1 MLQPSY
7 INIYRGPNVDNP
19 SLLGTINASGLES
32 IEWGRQNINTD
43 PTDDVF
49 YITGC
54 YTLSN
59 SDHDWVIQITAIN
72 NFLAPMG
79 QTYSTDEDKIAIMNH
94 IVDQLVRLTQKM
106 ELATESNVQAYYPP
120 NTCDLG
126 SMSSIFNPFQVIK
139 GEDPGM
145 GEGLPPGFGEE
156 PPPGEG
162 PPEAEVMPGGEEL
175 PPGAG

>member
-32 IEWGRQNINTD
+32 IEWGRQNIDTD
-43 PTDDVF
+43 PTNDVF

-59 SDHDWVIQITAIN
+59 SDHDWVIQITALN
-72 NFLAPMG
+72 NSSAPMG

-94 IVDQLVRLTQKM
+94 IVDQLVRLTQQM

-120 NTCDLG
+120 NNCDLG
-126 SMSSIFNPFQVIK
+126 SMSSVFNPFEVIK

-145 GEGLPPGFGEE
+145 EDPFKGHEGGFGEGGPEGPGGGGE
-156 PPPGEG
+156 PEGGPPG
-162 PPEAEVMPGGEEL
+162 MS
-175 PPGAG
+175 